1 MGDASLQ
8 DSVVA
13 DGLTDAFHGYHMGM
27 TGELS
32 LIGLCSFL
40 VDNHLIVVHQLRM
53 LQSSGESVERTR
65 ICLLSN
71 RRIEQRQHRKLVILT
86 KRSFRSRWRPDKA
99 SNERLTKASFN
110 QIWHLRAKKNLS
122 HSGLVEVKIDE
133 FPRHG
138 SNIGTMSKLRP
149 CFIKDSSGTVT
160 AGNASGLSASFCES
174 DSPQKEMLSLFLN
187 LRCQWWGSS
196 SCPHEPIRG
205 WETWLENSGQN
216 RVFSSSWPWPGR
228 HGNRTHTGH
237 QKGGGNSDSDKI

>member
-86 KRSFRSRWRPDKA
+86 KRSFRSR
-99 SNERLTKASFN
+99 
-110 QIWHLRAKKNLS
+110 
-122 HSGLVEVKIDE
+122 
-133 FPRHG
+133 
-138 SNIGTMSKLRP
+138 
-149 CFIKDSSGTVT
+149 
-160 AGNASGLSASFCES
+160 
-174 DSPQKEMLSLFLN
+174 
-187 LRCQWWGSS
+187 
-196 SCPHEPIRG
+196 
-205 WETWLENSGQN
+205 
-216 RVFSSSWPWPGR
+216 
-228 HGNRTHTGH
+228 
-237 QKGGGNSDSDKI
+237 